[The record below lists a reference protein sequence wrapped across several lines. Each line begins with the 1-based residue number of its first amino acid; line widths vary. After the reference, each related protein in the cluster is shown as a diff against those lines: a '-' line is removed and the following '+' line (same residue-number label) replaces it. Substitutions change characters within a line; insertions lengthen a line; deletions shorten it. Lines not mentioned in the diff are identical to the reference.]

1 MHDFVHLHT
10 HTEYSLLDGACRVEK
25 LIDKAKE
32 LDMKALA
39 ITDHG
44 AMFGVIEFYKAA
56 KAAGIKPIIGC
67 EVYTAPRSRF
77 DKEGRKDSDYNHLV
91 LLAENDIGW
100 HNLIKIVS
108 VGYTEGFYYKPRVD
122 MEVLREHSEGLIALS
137 ACLAG
142 EIPQSFLAHDD
153 EGAYRIAQ
161 RFLDIFGENNFFIE
175 LQDHGIAEQREVAPK
190 LIKLA
195 RDLQIP
201 MVVTN
206 DIHYIEK
213 KDARAQD
220 ALLCIQTGKKFADTD
235 RMRFSTEEFYLKTAD
250 EMAMLFPQLPEL
262 LDNTVRIA
270 ERCNVEIEFGKFH
283 LPKFDVPNGQDAFG
297 FLQTLCYNGLKERYG
312 DNIAQSLQE
321 RLDYELGT
329 IHDMGYTDYFLIV
342 WDFIRY
348 AKEHGIMVGP
358 GRGSA
363 AGSVVSYTLKITDI
377 DPIKYGLLFERFLNP
392 ERVSMPDIDI
402 DFCIER
408 RQEVIDYVI
417 SKYGK
422 DNVSQ
427 IITFGTFGAK
437 LVLRDAARVFDI
449 PYATA
454 DKLAKLVPQELKM
467 TIDKAMQNSAELRAM
482 YESDPDI
489 KNAVDIAKALEGMPR
504 HSGTHAAGVV
514 ICGQPVTDYMPLSLN
529 GDVVTTQFDMDTVQ
543 EMGLLKMDFL
553 GLRNLTII
561 RYALEFIKQNKGL
574 DIDLSKIDY
583 NVKEVYDMLSTG
595 NTDGVFQLESRGMKQ
610 FIVEL
615 QPQCLEDLIAGIS
628 LFRPGPMDQIPTYIH
643 NKNHPEEVTYKH
655 PLLKPIL
662 DVSYGCMVYQE
673 QVMQIVRELAGYSFG
688 RADVVRRAMSKKKFD
703 VMQKEREYFIHGQQ
717 DENGNLLVEGAVRR
731 GVPADVANSIFD
743 EMMDFANYAFN
754 KSHAAAYA
762 VVAYQTAYLKTF
774 YPSEFMAA
782 LLSCVLSDST
792 KISQYMVDCKRMGI
806 RLLPPDV
813 NRSYSGFRVDGG
825 DIRFGLE
832 GIKHVGGN
840 FVQAIIDERTE
851 NGSYSDLYDFCSR
864 LKARVIN
871 KKGVECL
878 IKSGALDCFG
888 NKRSELLEVYEAML
902 DDITASAKKNVEGQL
917 SLFGELEEHGNE
929 IDNYLK
935 GEVPELS
942 KRRLL
947 AFEKEMLGI
956 YVSGHPLAE
965 YQQLL
970 SSLRYFT
977 IGDLQFEKPEDMRL
991 AGVREGMEL
1000 SVCGIVEHINAKTTK
1015 RGDQMAFL
1023 QISDQFGSLEV
1034 VVFAGVYGELKYL
1047 LKEETAVYITGRLD
1061 IQEDAQGGLQSK
1073 IVASNI
1079 ALLDSMQMLKEKKE
1093 QQAKLYIK
1101 LEIGKEYLLERIK
1114 AVAANHPG
1122 DCKLYMYFEDK
1133 QQTLVANTLIEPS
1146 EKLMEELIDLLGEAC
1161 VKLKAGKESE

>member
-10 HTEYSLLDGACRVEK
+10 HTEYSLLDGACRIGK
-25 LIDKAKE
+25 LIDRAKE
-32 LDMKALA
+32 LGMNALA

-44 AMFGVIEFYKAA
+44 AMYGVVEFYKAA

-77 DKEGRKDSDYNHLV
+77 DKEGRKDSEYNHLV

-108 VGYTEGFYYKPRVD
+108 IGYTEGFYYKPRVD
-122 MEVLREHSEGLIALS
+122 MEVLQQYSEGIIALS

-142 EIPQSFLAHDD
+142 EIPQNFLAHDD
-153 EGAYRIAQ
+153 EAAYRSAQ

-175 LQDHGIAEQREVAPK
+175 LQDHGISEQREVAPK

-195 RDLQIP
+195 RDMKIP

-213 KDARAQD
+213 QDARVQD

-235 RMRFSTEEFYLKTAD
+235 RMRFSTEEFYLKDAD
-250 EMAMLFPQLPEL
+250 EMAALFPQLPEL
-262 LDNTVRIA
+262 LENTVKIA

-283 LPKFDVPNGQDAFG
+283 LPQFDVPEGKDSFAY
-297 FLQTLCYNGLKERYG
+297 LKELCYGGMQDRYG
-312 DNIAQSLQE
+312 DEIDPSLQE
-321 RLDYELGT
+321 RLDYELNT

-342 WDFIRY
+342 WDFIKY
-348 AKEHGIMVGP
+348 AKDHGIMVGP

-363 AGSVVSYTLKITDI
+363 AGSIVSYALKITDI

-392 ERVSMPDIDI
+392 ERISMPDIDI

-449 PYATA
+449 PYSTA
-454 DKLAKLVPQELKM
+454 DRLAKLVPQELKM
-467 TIDKAMQNSAELRAM
+467 TIEKAMQNSAELRAM
-482 YESDPDI
+482 YENDPEI
-489 KNAVDIAKALEGMPR
+489 KNAVDVAKALEGMPR

-561 RYALEFIKQNKGL
+561 RYALEFIKQDKGL

-583 NVKEVYDMLSTG
+583 NVKDVYDMLSTG

-610 FIVEL
+610 FIIEL

-628 LFRPGPMDQIPTYIH
+628 LFRPGPMDQIPTYIY
-643 NKNHPEEVTYKH
+643 NKNHPEKVTYKH

-717 DENGNLLVEGAVRR
+717 DENGNIVVEGAVRR
-731 GVPADVANSIFD
+731 GVPEDVANSIFD

-762 VVAYQTAYLKTF
+762 VIAYQTAYLKVF

-782 LLSCVLSDST
+782 LLSCVLSDNT
-792 KISQYMVDCKRMGI
+792 KISQYIVDCKRMGI
-806 RLLPPDV
+806 NLLPPDV
-813 NRSYSGFRVDGG
+813 NRSYNGFRVDCG

-832 GIKHVGGN
+832 GVKHVGGN

-851 NGSYSDLYDFCSR
+851 NGLYTDLYDFCSR
-864 LKARVIN
+864 LKSRVIN

-878 IKSGALDCFG
+878 IKSGAMDCFG
-888 NKRSELLEVYEAML
+888 NKRAELLEVYEAML
-902 DDITASAKKNVEGQL
+902 DDITSSAKKNVEGQL
-917 SLFGELEEHGNE
+917 SLFGELEKAENGIEH
-929 IDNYLK
+929 YLR
-935 GEVPELS
+935 GDVPELS
-942 KRRLL
+942 KRQML
-947 AFEKEMLGI
+947 AFEKEMMGI
-956 YVSGHPLAE
+956 YISGHPLEDYAE
-965 YQQLL
+965 LL
-970 SSLRYFT
+970 QTLDYFT
-977 IGDLQFEKPEDMRL
+977 VGDLQFEKTEDL
-991 AGVREGMEL
+991 QIAGVREGMEV
-1000 SVCGIVEHINAKTTK
+1000 SVCGIAEHINVKTTK

-1023 QISDQFGSLEV
+1023 QLSDQFGSIEIV
-1034 VVFAGVYGELKYL
+1034 IFAGVYAGLKYL
-1047 LKEETAVYITGRLD
+1047 LKEETAVYVTGRLD
-1061 IQEDAQGGLQSK
+1061 IQEDAQGGMQSK
-1073 IVASNI
+1073 IVASNVS
-1079 ALLDSMQMLKEKKE
+1079 LLDAMQVLKEK
-1093 QQAKLYIK
+1093 QAQVSKVYIK
-1101 LEIGKEYLLERIK
+1101 LEIGKEYLLDRIK
-1114 AVAANHPG
+1114 EIAAKYPG
-1122 DCKLYMYFEDK
+1122 KDKLYMYFEDRQK
-1133 QQTLVANTLIEPS
+1133 TLVANTPVMPS
-1146 EKLMEELIDLLGEAC
+1146 TELLQELSGLLGDAC
-1161 VKLKAGKESE
+1161 VKLKQGKEV